1 MTYTKHDDIVP
12 GGTINSQTIKDM
24 DEQIFANTPWT
35 KVEKLA
41 QVSNS
46 ASGSVEK
53 LCLGLTKAQLKEHK
67 AFILAVNASS
77 NTATIST
84 FMFGSDDITEP
95 NAGGFLSFPQATQI
109 AELRMSDDKLVL
121 DGYSYNISHTT
132 TFDNQIGESVNKL
145 TTNGFYNTLPCNSN
159 IFSWCKRFNVQD
171 VTELLDTDVLWVKCE
186 STSTTV
192 TYTYTV
198 YALD

>member
-1 MTYTKHDDIVP
+1 MAYTKHDDIVP

-46 ASGSVEK
+46 ASGSAEK

-77 NTATIST
+77 NTATTST

-95 NAGGFLSFPQATQI
+95 NAGQFLAFPQATQI

-121 DGYSYNISHTT
+121 DGYSLHTSHTT
-132 TFDNQIGESVNKL
+132 NFGGQIGESVNKL
-145 TTNGFYNTLPCNSN
+145 TTNGFYNTLNCNSN
-159 IFSWCKRFNVQD
+159 LFSWCKRFNVQD
-171 VTELLDTDVLWVKCE
+171 VTELLDTDVLWAKCE